1 MHLSVDLLV
10 ISVQCVQVNGSD
22 RFLIESKNTLQ
33 TLTNRHTDRLQY
45 RTRKSSTQTEVG
57 RMVEK
62 KDVTKSELPTP

>member
-33 TLTNRHTDRLQY
+33 TLTNRHTDRPQY

-62 KDVTKSELPTP
+62 KDVTKSELQIP